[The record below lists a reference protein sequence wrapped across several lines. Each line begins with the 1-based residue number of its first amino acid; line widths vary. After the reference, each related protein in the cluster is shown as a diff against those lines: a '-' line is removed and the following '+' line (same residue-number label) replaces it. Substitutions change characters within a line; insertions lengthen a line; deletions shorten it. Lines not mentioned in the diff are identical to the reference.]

1 MVLRDVQLQMISI
14 QGDLSW
20 TTWTRLTRVPHY
32 TVANPQRTGERM
44 MVKTKKKWCVSEN
57 KKPSRSPLL
66 SAFKPICRKHQV
78 HQSKLLPRTHTS
90 PTSLSKMIVNQI
102 LTDTDRE
109 QQWRPVQLLKWSW
122 KTMRS
127 TCIIESFHHPFCFVI
142 YLIKAKPFLVLYSIF
157 MHAQRFYDIGGTQNQ
172 CRTEYLYFSNNKRQM
187 FLRKLRQPF
196 QRDLVLP
203 L

>member
-1 MVLRDVQLQMISI
+1 MCVQ
-14 QGDLSW
+14 
-20 TTWTRLTRVPHY
+20 
-32 TVANPQRTGERM
+32 
-44 MVKTKKKWCVSEN
+44 KTKNPVGHHCCQHST
-57 KKPSRSPLL
+57 
-66 SAFKPICRKHQV
+66 PICRKHQV
-78 HQSKLLPRTHTS
+78 HQSELLPRTHTS

-109 QQWRPVQLLKWSW
+109 QQWRPVQLLKGSW

-127 TCIIESFHHPFCFVI
+127 TCIIESFHHTFCFVI

-172 CRTEYLYFSNNKRQM
+172 CRTEYLYFSNKRQM